1 MPHPVEEPRPAQPD
15 LEPARVRTLLVIL
28 ITAAFV
34 VILNETVLSVA
45 LPDLMDELDIPA
57 PTAQW
62 LTTGFM
68 LTMAVV
74 IPTTGFV
81 LQRFAHRRVFMAA
94 MVLFTLGTLLAMLA
108 PGFPVLMV
116 GRVIQ
121 ACGTALMLPLLMTTV
136 LNVIP
141 VERRG
146 SVMGLIS
153 VVISVAPAVGPTIS
167 GLILDSL
174 SWRWLFAI
182 MLPIALAALA
192 LGAWLMPAMGE
203 QRRVG
208 LDLISVPLSVLGF
221 GGLVMGLNGIGASDA
236 AIPAV
241 PSFVVGVIALVLFVL
256 RQRSLQRE
264 DRALL
269 DLRPFTYRVYTI
281 SLGLMIVSFGG
292 LFGMIILLPIYLQSV
307 QAHSTLTTG
316 LVMLPGGLIMGLLSP
331 FVGRLY
337 DRHGAR
343 VLVIPGTIL
352 LSLGMFT
359 LSRLALET
367 PLWTVVMAHVII
379 SCGLALLITPLM
391 TSALGSL
398 PQPLYS
404 HGSALLNTLQ
414 QVAGAAGGALFI
426 TLMSV
431 GTLAAVRG
439 GESELEATAHG
450 VHVAFLVGFGIALV
464 ALALS
469 FVVPR
474 KPASPAGRQTLD

>member
-94 MVLFTLGTLLAMLA
+94 MALFTLGTLLAMLA

-208 LDLISVPLSVLGF
+208 LDLISVPLSVLGILQYIAPIGQFILGVTVF
-221 GGLVMGLNGIGASDA
+221 GEHMPVGRWIG
-236 AIPAV
+236 
-241 PSFVVGVIALVLFVL
+241 F
-256 RQRSLQRE
+256 
-264 DRALL
+264 
-269 DLRPFTYRVYTI
+269 
-281 SLGLMIVSFGG
+281 
-292 LFGMIILLPIYLQSV
+292 
-307 QAHSTLTTG
+307 
-316 LVMLPGGLIMGLLSP
+316 GLIW
-331 FVGRLY
+331 
-337 DRHGAR
+337 
-343 VLVIPGTIL
+343 
-352 LSLGMFT
+352 
-359 LSRLALET
+359 LALIVFT
-367 PLWTVVMAHVII
+367 TDH
-379 SCGLALLITPLM
+379 
-391 TSALGSL
+391 
-398 PQPLYS
+398 
-404 HGSALLNTLQ
+404 
-414 QVAGAAGGALFI
+414 
-426 TLMSV
+426 
-431 GTLAAVRG
+431 LAAARAQRR
-439 GESELEATAHG
+439 LLRRA
-450 VHVAFLVGFGIALV
+450 
-464 ALALS
+464 
-469 FVVPR
+469 
-474 KPASPAGRQTLD
+474 